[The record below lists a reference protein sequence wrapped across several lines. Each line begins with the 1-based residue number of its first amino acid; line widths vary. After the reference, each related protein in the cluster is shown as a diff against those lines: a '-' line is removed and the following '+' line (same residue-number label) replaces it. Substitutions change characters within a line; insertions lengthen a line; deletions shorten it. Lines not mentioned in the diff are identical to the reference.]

1 MYDCTYIFRKL
12 KRDLFYLPSTIGV
25 AQTHTAE
32 ANAIKAINLIVE
44 AMLRMIK
51 TRTTNYE
58 TGFCLTEVRQF
69 SASVINEVLIK
80 PPLLLHI
87 VRTRGSPDS
96 RVPSSYLLE
105 RTPLNVEAAEVGRL
119 RLVARLLS
127 HAQHL
132 HERPFCTMAFPK
144 YLSFSKNGGEA
155 TSF

>member
-32 ANAIKAINLIVE
+32 DNAIKAINLIVE

-58 TGFCLTEVRQF
+58 TGFCVTEVRQF

-80 PPLLLHI
+80 PPLLLH
-87 VRTRGSPDS
+87 TLCERGEAQTHAF
-96 RVPSSYLLE
+96 RLLTYW
-105 RTPLNVEAAEVGRL
+105 RGHHLMLRPP
-119 RLVARLLS
+119 RLVD
-127 HAQHL
+127 
-132 HERPFCTMAFPK
+132 
-144 YLSFSKNGGEA
+144 
-155 TSF
+155 